1 MSKRHRSQ
9 SPLPKSINEPV
20 KLPRLGV
27 KNIPKSDVILFSQL
41 GESSDTFTTDLYNIS
56 VAFVLSRRDPSD
68 ASDEVDYS
76 VLFDHKI
83 RRKYTTLD
91 IVAIKKYIDHGHA
104 YPAMIK
110 VLSEKLNES
119 RDSLIR
125 DIHDIHSFIDLY
137 AEFLE
142 TTDEAMEDLCD
153 KLQNLGW

>member
-1 MSKRHRSQ
+1 MTKRHRSQ
-9 SPLPKSINEPV
+9 SPLQKSINTSV

-41 GESSDTFTTDLYNIS
+41 GEISDTFTNDLYNIS

-76 VLFDHKI
+76 VLFDHKA
-83 RRKYTTLD
+83 RKKYSTRD
-91 IVAIKKYIDHGHA
+91 VEAIQKYIDQGHA
-104 YPAMIK
+104 YDAMIK
-110 VLSEKLNES
+110 VLSEKLNIS

-125 DIHDIHSFIDLY
+125 DIHDIHTFIDLY

-142 TTDEAMEDLCD
+142 TPGEEMEDLCD